1 MGYSPEEARAELA
14 RRAAA
19 QGAAGG
25 GAPARRPAKLSVQE
39 LKELQNARAAA
50 QSLGGAAR
58 DGERFLDLNRE
69 TGTGGLWGFPWASE
83 ARGMFD
89 PKFATMQALT
99 NRMAPAQRIPGSG
112 SSSDTDVRMYKRS
125 VPNPDFTGP
134 TNTAIVKRMQEEA
147 KRAAD
152 YAAFLDRYVQQTGSL
167 IGAQEAWS
175 SRQPSPLAPAPSPR
189 AAANAT
195 LKARSA
201 AKPVVVDINGNIV
214 K

>member
-69 TGTGGLWGFPWASE
+69 TGTGELWGFPWASE

-167 IGAQEAWS
+167 IGAQEAWG
-175 SRQPSPLAPAPSPR
+175 SRQPTQAPAPTPR
-189 AAANAT
+189 AAAAST